1 MVDAR
6 SSSCQEE
13 EEGDVFVCQLK
24 VIELRRGEGEGESE
38 VESLVR
44 LLPSSFSSFSFFF
57 FECFNLG
64 ERGRGEGELIRC
76 SGSGTD

>member
-6 SSSCQEE
+6 SSSCQEEE

-44 LLPSSFSSFSFFF
+44 LLPSSFSSFSFFP
-57 FECFNLG
+57 L
-64 ERGRGEGELIRC
+64 
-76 SGSGTD
+76 